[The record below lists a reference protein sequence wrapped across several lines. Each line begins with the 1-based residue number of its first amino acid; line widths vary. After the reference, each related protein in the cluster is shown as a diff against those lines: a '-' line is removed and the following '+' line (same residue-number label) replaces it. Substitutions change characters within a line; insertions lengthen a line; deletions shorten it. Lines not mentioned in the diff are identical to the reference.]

1 MTVRFS
7 VTVRQVLEDGSEAPV
22 EGEVAAALAGP
33 AEQFAG
39 LAAWAADEA
48 RFCDH
53 GEREKVIGEEGRELQ
68 RLLLQAAFDIDSARE
83 QRAAQVTSAA
93 GIRHGT
99 VEAGHGRGVT
109 SVFGP
114 VRVTRLA
121 YRNRRE
127 PNLYP
132 ADARQV
138 LPDDPYSLG
147 MRSLA
152 AFHLAAG
159 GFGQA
164 QEVIGAR
171 TGVTVGRAQLTGLA
185 EDLAAWTGDFYE
197 QRARDADTD
206 LPATDVIMMQG
217 DGKGIAMR
225 PEHRKNG
232 GKSDSA
238 HPGIKKMAEIVAV
251 ADFTPAVR
259 EPGDIAA
266 PPARRQA
273 HPGPKARD
281 KWVSASVTESIEDM
295 IAAAYDEADRR
306 DPQRARQR
314 VFLVDGNRQQITAI
328 EAQAEERGL
337 KVPVLIDL
345 HPRQRLIHGTRRAL
359 INVFNDLDVRSL
371 SPLLKSYLRGF
382 RNDEER
388 VLVAYCLAVR
398 PASGE
403 RTWTVV
409 DASYATVGPVEE
421 WLEAHR
427 YLWSPNTVRGYAT
440 SLAQW
445 WSFLEQRDES
455 GQWAE
460 AGVPAV
466 TGFLSWLRNG
476 RTVERSLAVPDGA
489 PSADTLNARLAALLS
504 FYQWQAAVHD
514 VPVASRLMRGR
525 PSRVP
530 SRGLLAHLDGR
541 RGLAPTSLVKVRRR
555 RRDRPPLLLPQ
566 EIQAIIDG
574 CASWDT
580 AAGDWKGNLRD
591 RLIFS
596 VLAETGMRLGEVL
609 GMTIGDFVMG
619 LGGTA
624 YIEVTPREGN
634 ANGARVKM
642 MRPRRVHVGADLER
656 LFADYL
662 THLACRAASL
672 GLEITP
678 DSPLLVNLDRPPLLA
693 AMREGTVRDKVTAL
707 KKKGIG
713 PPGWTPHWFRHS
725 HASALLLAGTPEWV
739 VSRRLGHAHVQT
751 TIDLYGW
758 VREDEALKAAANW
771 KTYTS
776 GWRAGHD
783 G

>member
-1 MTVRFS
+1 MLVSVVAAVRPGRGRDGVSSLVPRVPGPFPGCWAGIISRQASGGAAVTVRFS
-7 VTVRQVLEDGSEAPV
+7 VTVRQVREDGSEAPLD
-22 EGEVAAALAGP
+22 GELAAALAAP

-68 RLLLQAAFDIDSARE
+68 RRLLQAAFDIDSARE

-132 ADARQV
+132 AVARQV

-337 KVPVLIDL
+337 KVPVLIDYIHVSGYIGKAAAAL
-345 HPRQRLIHGTRRAL
+345 HPG
-359 INVFNDLDVRSL
+359 D
-371 SPLLKSYLRGF
+371 
-382 RNDEER
+382 
-388 VLVAYCLAVR
+388 
-398 PASGE
+398 PA
-403 RTWTVV
+403 
-409 DASYATVGPVEE
+409 AA
-421 WLEAHR
+421 
-427 YLWSPNTVRGYAT
+427 
-440 SLAQW
+440 
-445 WSFLEQRDES
+445 
-455 GQWAE
+455 GQWADGQLLRVLHGRAKAVAATLASVARKTRANPRE
-460 AGVPAV
+460 RGLDLTDMDRAV
-466 TGFLSWLRNG
+466 TYLTNNQQHMKYDKALEKGWPIATGMIEGACRFVIEDRFGITGARWS
-476 RTVERSLAVPDGA
+476 PDGA
-489 PSADTLNARLAALLS
+489 ETILKLRAVVVNGDLDDYMNYYKERYRSEHHLARYDEDTIDRLNLAA
-504 FYQWQAAVHD
+504 
-514 VPVASRLMRGR
+514 
-525 PSRVP
+525 
-530 SRGLLAHLDGR
+530 
-541 RGLAPTSLVKVRRR
+541 
-555 RRDRPPLLLPQ
+555 
-566 EIQAIIDG
+566 
-574 CASWDT
+574 
-580 AAGDWKGNLRD
+580 
-591 RLIFS
+591 
-596 VLAETGMRLGEVL
+596 
-609 GMTIGDFVMG
+609 
-619 LGGTA
+619 
-624 YIEVTPREGN
+624 
-634 ANGARVKM
+634 
-642 MRPRRVHVGADLER
+642 
-656 LFADYL
+656 
-662 THLACRAASL
+662 
-672 GLEITP
+672 
-678 DSPLLVNLDRPPLLA
+678 
-693 AMREGTVRDKVTAL
+693 
-707 KKKGIG
+707 
-713 PPGWTPHWFRHS
+713 
-725 HASALLLAGTPEWV
+725 
-739 VSRRLGHAHVQT
+739 
-751 TIDLYGW
+751 
-758 VREDEALKAAANW
+758 
-771 KTYTS
+771 
-776 GWRAGHD
+776 
-783 G
+783 